1 MQVSTSFNQS
11 TETYNQDILRNC
23 DKIHHLE
30 PNHEY
35 VILEIHKV
43 KTRYGLNYVLV
54 DVDYNKYWSVSKIN
68 KFIDEN
74 KNTLE
79 VLEIKTNKYI
89 TAARSKGSAI
99 KILDLECWNTSLK
112 DIAYNQDYDPDYEI
126 YNNEYYK

>member
-1 MQVSTSFNQS
+1 MEAT
-11 TETYNQDILRNC
+11 TINQDILRTC

-79 VLEIKTNKYI
+79 VLEVKTNKYI
-89 TAARSKGSAI
+89 KLTNG

-112 DIAYNQDYDPDYEI
+112 DIYQDYDPDYEI
-126 YNNEYYK
+126 YNNETYK

>member
-1 MQVSTSFNQS
+1 MEATSFSFS
-11 TETYNQDILRNC
+11 TETINQDILRTC

-79 VLEIKTNKYI
+79 VLEVKTNKYI
-89 TAARSKGSAI
+89 KLCKG

-112 DIAYNQDYDPDYEI
+112 DIAYNPDYDPDYEI
-126 YNNEYYK
+126 YNNETYK

>member
-1 MQVSTSFNQS
+1 MQVST
-11 TETYNQDILRNC
+11 TYNQDILRTC

-54 DVDYNKYWSVSKIN
+54 DNDYNKYWSVSKIN

-79 VLEIKTNKYI
+79 VLEIKTDKYI
-89 TAARSKGSAI
+89 KLSNGNKFLN
-99 KILDLECWNTSLK
+99 LDCWNTPLK
-112 DIAYNQDYDPDYEI
+112 DISYNPDYDPDYEI

>member
-1 MQVSTSFNQS
+1 MQVST
-11 TETYNQDILRNC
+11 TYNQEILRTC

-54 DVDYNKYWSVSKIN
+54 DFDYNKYWSVSKIN

-89 TAARSKGSAI
+89 KLTNGRF
-99 KILDLECWNTSLK
+99 LDLECWNTSLK
-112 DIAYNQDYDPDYEI
+112 DIYQDYNPDYEI
-126 YNNEYYK
+126 YNNECYK

>member
-1 MQVSTSFNQS
+1 MEAT
-11 TETYNQDILRNC
+11 TINQDILKTC

-79 VLEIKTNKYI
+79 VLEVKTNKYI
-89 TAARSKGSAI
+89 KLTKG

-112 DIAYNQDYDPDYEI
+112 DIYQDYNPDYEI
-126 YNNEYYK
+126 YNNETYK

>member
-1 MQVSTSFNQS
+1 MQGPSGLTSVVST
-11 TETYNQDILRNC
+11 TYSQDILRTC

-89 TAARSKGSAI
+89 KLVNG
-99 KILDLECWNTSLK
+99 KLLDLECWNTPLK
-112 DIAYNQDYDPDYEI
+112 DIYQDYNPDYEI

>member
-1 MQVSTSFNQS
+1 MQVST
-11 TETYNQDILRNC
+11 TYSQDILRTC

-89 TAARSKGSAI
+89 KLSNGNKYLN
-99 KILDLECWNTSLK
+99 LDYKNTSLK
-112 DIAYNQDYDPDYEI
+112 DIAYNQDKNPDYEI
-126 YNNEYYK
+126 YNNE

>member
-1 MQVSTSFNQS
+1 MQVST
-11 TETYNQDILRNC
+11 TYNQDILRTC

-79 VLEIKTNKYI
+79 VLEVKTNKYI
-89 TAARSKGSAI
+89 KLTNG

-112 DIAYNQDYDPDYEI
+112 DIYQDYEPNPLGLSAEDYEI
-126 YNNEYYK
+126 YNNETYK

>member
-1 MQVSTSFNQS
+1 MQVST
-11 TETYNQDILRNC
+11 TYSQDILRTC

-89 TAARSKGSAI
+89 KLSNGNKFLN
-99 KILDLECWNTSLK
+99 LDCWNTPLK
-112 DIAYNQDYDPDYEI
+112 DIYQDYNPDYEI

>member
-1 MQVSTSFNQS
+1 MQVST
-11 TETYNQDILRNC
+11 TYSQDILKTC

-89 TAARSKGSAI
+89 KLTNG

-112 DIAYNQDYDPDYEI
+112 DIYQDYDPDYEI

>member
-1 MQVSTSFNQS
+1 MQVST
-11 TETYNQDILRNC
+11 TYNQDILRTC
-23 DKIHHLE
+23 EKIHHLE

-79 VLEIKTNKYI
+79 VLEVKTNKYI
-89 TAARSKGSAI
+89 KLTNG

-112 DIAYNQDYDPDYEI
+112 DIYQDYNPDYEI
-126 YNNEYYK
+126 YNNETYK

>member
-1 MQVSTSFNQS
+1 MEAT
-11 TETYNQDILRNC
+11 TINQDILKATKGGSSSTC
-23 DKIHHLE
+23 EKIHHLK

-79 VLEIKTNKYI
+79 VLEVKTNKYI
-89 TAARSKGSAI
+89 PTAKGN
-99 KILDLECWNTSLK
+99 KFLDLDCWNTSLK
-112 DIAYNQDYDPDYEI
+112 DIYQDYNPDYEI

>member
-1 MQVSTSFNQS
+1 MEAT
-11 TETYNQDILRNC
+11 TINQDILRTC

-79 VLEIKTNKYI
+79 VLEVKTNKYI
-89 TAARSKGSAI
+89 KLTKG

-112 DIAYNQDYDPDYEI
+112 DIAYNPDYDPDYEI

>member
-1 MQVSTSFNQS
+1 MQVST
-11 TETYNQDILRNC
+11 TYNQDILKTC
-23 DKIHHLE
+23 DKIYHLE

-79 VLEIKTNKYI
+79 VLEVKTNKYI
-89 TAARSKGSAI
+89 KLTNG

-112 DIAYNQDYDPDYEI
+112 DIYQDYDPDYEI
-126 YNNEYYK
+126 YNNETYK

>member
-1 MQVSTSFNQS
+1 MEAT
-11 TETYNQDILRNC
+11 TINQDILRTC

-89 TAARSKGSAI
+89 KLGNGN
-99 KILDLECWNTSLK
+99 KFLNLDCWNTPLK
-112 DIAYNQDYDPDYEI
+112 DISYNQDYDPDYEI

>member
-1 MQVSTSFNQS
+1 MQVST
-11 TETYNQDILRNC
+11 TYSQDILKTC
-23 DKIHHLE
+23 EKIHHLE

-89 TAARSKGSAI
+89 NFTNGKF
-99 KILDLECWNTSLK
+99 LDLDCWNTSLK
-112 DIAYNQDYDPDYEI
+112 DIYQDYNPDYEI
-126 YNNEYYK
+126 YNNENYK

>member
-1 MQVSTSFNQS
+1 MQVST
-11 TETYNQDILRNC
+11 TYNQDILRTC

-79 VLEIKTNKYI
+79 VLEVKTNKYI
-89 TAARSKGSAI
+89 KLCKG

-112 DIAYNQDYDPDYEI
+112 DIYQDYDPDYEI
-126 YNNEYYK
+126 YNNETYK

>member
-1 MQVSTSFNQS
+1 MAVST
-11 TETYNQDILRNC
+11 TINQDILKTC

-79 VLEIKTNKYI
+79 VLEVKTNKYI
-89 TAARSKGSAI
+89 KLTNG

-112 DIAYNQDYDPDYEI
+112 DIYQDYNPDYEI
-126 YNNEYYK
+126 YNNETYK

>member
-1 MQVSTSFNQS
+1 MEATRI
-11 TETYNQDILRNC
+11 NQDILRTC

-79 VLEIKTNKYI
+79 VLEVKTNKYI
-89 TAARSKGSAI
+89 KLTKG

-112 DIAYNQDYDPDYEI
+112 DIYQDYDPNPLGLSAEDYEI
-126 YNNEYYK
+126 YNNETYK

>member
-1 MQVSTSFNQS
+1 MEATRI
-11 TETYNQDILRNC
+11 NQDILRTC

-79 VLEIKTNKYI
+79 VLEVKTNKYI
-89 TAARSKGSAI
+89 KLTNG

-112 DIAYNQDYDPDYEI
+112 DIYQDYNPDYEI
-126 YNNEYYK
+126 YNNETYK

>member
-1 MQVSTSFNQS
+1 MEATTINQ
-11 TETYNQDILRNC
+11 EILRTC

-79 VLEIKTNKYI
+79 VLEVKTNKYI
-89 TAARSKGSAI
+89 KLTNG

-112 DIAYNQDYDPDYEI
+112 DIYQDYDPDYEI
-126 YNNEYYK
+126 YNNETYK

>member
-1 MQVSTSFNQS
+1 MQVST
-11 TETYNQDILRNC
+11 TYNQDILRTC

-79 VLEIKTNKYI
+79 VLEVKTNKYI
-89 TAARSKGSAI
+89 KLTNG
-99 KILDLECWNTSLK
+99 KILDLECWNTPLK
-112 DIAYNQDYDPDYEI
+112 DIYPDYDPDYEI

>member
-1 MQVSTSFNQS
+1 MQVST
-11 TETYNQDILRNC
+11 TYNQDILRTC
-23 DKIHHLE
+23 EKIHHLE

-68 KFIDEN
+68 KFIDDN

-79 VLEIKTNKYI
+79 VLEVKTNKYI
-89 TAARSKGSAI
+89 KLAKG
-99 KILDLECWNTSLK
+99 KILDLDCWNTSLK
-112 DIAYNQDYDPDYEI
+112 DIYQDYNPDYEI
-126 YNNEYYK
+126 YNNETYK

>member
-1 MQVSTSFNQS
+1 MQVST
-11 TETYNQDILRNC
+11 TYNQDILRTC

-79 VLEIKTNKYI
+79 VLEVKTNKYI
-89 TAARSKGSAI
+89 KLTNG

-112 DIAYNQDYDPDYEI
+112 DIYQDYNPDYEI
-126 YNNEYYK
+126 YNNETYK

>member
-1 MQVSTSFNQS
+1 MQVSTSFNQ
-11 TETYNQDILRNC
+11 DILRTC

-89 TAARSKGSAI
+89 AGSKGI
-99 KILDLECWNTSLK
+99 KILDLDCWNTDLK
-112 DIAYNQDYDPDYEI
+112 DIAYNPDYDPDYEI
-126 YNNEYYK
+126 YTNEYYK

>member
-1 MQVSTSFNQS
+1 MQVST
-11 TETYNQDILRNC
+11 TYSQDILRTC
-23 DKIHHLE
+23 EKIHHLE

-89 TAARSKGSAI
+89 KLVNG
-99 KILDLECWNTSLK
+99 KILDLECWNTNLK
-112 DIAYNQDYDPDYEI
+112 DIYQDYNPDYEI

>member
-1 MQVSTSFNQS
+1 MQVST
-11 TETYNQDILRNC
+11 TYSQDILKTC

-89 TAARSKGSAI
+89 KLTNG

-112 DIAYNQDYDPDYEI
+112 DIYQYYDPDYEI

>member
-1 MQVSTSFNQS
+1 MQVST
-11 TETYNQDILRNC
+11 TYNQDILRTC

-89 TAARSKGSAI
+89 KLTNGKF
-99 KILDLECWNTSLK
+99 LDLNCWNTPLK
-112 DIAYNQDYDPDYEI
+112 DISYNPDYDQDYQI
-126 YNNEYYK
+126 YANEYYK